1 MPLVGL
7 GKTFALVICA
17 QSALLPGRMTLDQQL
32 KQLAMEAQQYPP
44 KTPERQRALAR
55 LVDTIYRSKKLVRPH
70 QGQFCGL
77 YEDIYAEA
85 QQRLFLYICE
95 DIERYDHRREVLQWA
110 NFLMRKRFFIEAS
123 RDFMPTAP
131 KGMDLSQVKRI
142 TLDALDKQESLEL
155 RSQSTPSL
163 SEEVIQ
169 CIQDDRDGLFKQTY
183 IRKKPNAN
191 FQHIALRFLGGYSW
205 KEISAELD
213 VKIVTL
219 SSFYLRCLTKFA
231 PKFKDYITT
240 QLE

>member
-1 MPLVGL
+1 MN
-7 GKTFALVICA
+7 
-17 QSALLPGRMTLDQQL
+17 LDQQL

-44 KTPERQRALAR
+44 KTPERQQALAR
-55 LVDTIYRSKKLVRPH
+55 LVNAIYQSKKLVRPN
-70 QGQFCGL
+70 QGQFYGF

-95 DIERYDHRREVLQWA
+95 DIDRYDTEREVLQWA

-131 KGMDLSQVKRI
+131 RGMDLSQIKRI
-142 TLDALDKQESLEL
+142 TLDALDKRESLEL
-155 RSQSTPSL
+155 RSQNNPSL

-169 CIQDDRDGLFKQTY
+169 YIREDRDGLFRETH
-183 IRKKPNAN
+183 IREKPTAN

-205 KEISAELD
+205 KEISDELD

-231 PKFKDYITT
+231 PKFREYITA
-240 QLE
+240 QSS

>member
-1 MPLVGL
+1 MPIAGL
-7 GKTFALVICA
+7 RNQLVIG
-17 QSALLPGRMTLDQQL
+17 SARFASMASGRMTLDRQL
-32 KQLAMEAQQYPP
+32 KQLAMEAQQSPP
-44 KTPERQRALAR
+44 KTPERQRALAH
-55 LVDTIYRSKKLVRPH
+55 LIDALYRSRKLVRPN
-70 QGQFCGL
+70 QGQFYGL

-95 DIERYDHRREVLQWA
+95 DIDRYDTQREVLQWA

-131 KGMDLSQVKRI
+131 KGMDLSRVKRI

-155 RSQSTPSL
+155 RSQSNPSL

-169 CIQDDRDGLFKQTY
+169 CIREDRDGVFKQTY

-205 KEISAELD
+205 QEISDELN

-219 SSFYLRCLTKFA
+219 SSFYLRCLARFA
-231 PKFKDYITT
+231 PKFREYITA
-240 QLE
+240 QSG